1 MLICIPEGV
10 PANRVSKVFS
20 IMEKTVNCKSKIMTG
35 LLTGLLS
42 VVLSACML
50 VETKT
55 AHAGAKPDWVSGDA
69 GFYPNSKYL
78 TATGSASKAELAKD
92 RALGNL
98 AKVFELHIRESSTT
112 TSDTKV
118 NITDGKERYTKKH
131 HLAQQ
136 INISTDKVIQ
146 GARVAETW
154 LDKTVF
160 TYHAIAVL
168 DRKQAGSNIRLEMA
182 RLDRETQSELNRSGS
197 QGDSLLKMAA
207 LNKAMSLQ
215 EERHVLQKTLK
226 VIDLSGRGLPAKWS
240 AADLRGKLESHLQNL
255 RIATAVDNDPIGRL
269 SQALKSAMGNAGFP
283 AANGS
288 ASFTLVASLDVQD
301 LGMRQGWYWLRGK
314 LSVKLIEANGKIR
327 GRKQWPLKVS
337 ALQRDDSES
346 RLMTQISKKLNQ
358 ELKSTILDFATG
370 VN

>member
-1 MLICIPEGV
+1 M
-10 PANRVSKVFS
+10 NY
-20 IMEKTVNCKSKIMTG
+20 KSKIMAG
-35 LLTGLLS
+35 LFTGLLS
-42 VVLSACML
+42 IFLYACSYA
-50 VETKT
+50 EIKT
-55 AHAGAKPDWVSGDA
+55 AHAEAKPEWVSSEA
-69 GFYPNSKYL
+69 NSYPNSQFI

-98 AKVFELHIRESSTT
+98 AKVFELHIKESSTT

-118 NITDGKERYTKKH
+118 NVTNGRESYTKKQR
-131 HLAQQ
+131 LAQQ
-136 INISTDKVIQ
+136 INIRTDKVIQ

-154 LDKTVF
+154 LDKSVF
-160 TYHAIAVL
+160 TYHALAVL
-168 DRKQAGSNIRLEMA
+168 DRKHAGSNIRLEMS

-197 QGDSLLKMAA
+197 QSDSLLKMAA

-215 EERHVLQKTLK
+215 QERQVLQKTLK
-226 VIDLSGRGLPAKWS
+226 VIDLSGKGLPAKWS
-240 AADLRGKLESHLQNL
+240 VADLRGKLESHLQNL
-255 RIATAVDNDPIGRL
+255 RIATAVDNDPVGRL

-288 ASFTLVASLDVQD
+288 ASFTLVAGLDVQD

-314 LSVKLIEANGKIR
+314 LSVKLVEANGKIR

-337 ALQRDDSES
+337 ALQRNDSES
-346 RLMTQISKKLNQ
+346 RLMTQVSKKLNQ
-358 ELKSTILDFATG
+358 ELKTAILEFATG